1 MSESWAVVAIVGAAT
16 FAFKA
21 AGPVAVGRRALPP
34 RVQACVELLAPVMLT
49 ALVVTQT
56 FGGDEKVSVDA
67 RVVGVAA
74 ALVALRLR
82 AHIIVAMVVAAAVTA
97 LVRLAF

>member
-1 MSESWAVVAIVGAAT
+1 MSESWFVVAIVGAAT
-16 FAFKA
+16 IAFKA

-34 RVQACVELLAPVMLT
+34 RVKACVELLAPVMLT

>member
-1 MSESWAVVAIVGAAT
+1 LSQAWLVVVIVGAAT
-16 FAFKA
+16 VAFKA
-21 AGPVAVGRRALPP
+21 AGPVLVGRRALPP
-34 RVQACVELLAPVMLT
+34 RIQSCVELLAPVMLT

-56 FGGDEKVSVDA
+56 FGGDEEVTVDA

-82 AHIIVAMVVAAAVTA
+82 AHIIVAMVVAAATTA
-97 LVRLAF
+97 LVRLVF

>member
-1 MSESWAVVAIVGAAT
+1 MSTSWVVVAVVGVAT
-16 FAFKA
+16 VVFKA
-21 AGPVAVGRRALPP
+21 AGPVIVGRRELPP
-34 RVQACVELLAPVMLT
+34 RVQSVVELLAPVMLT

-56 FGGDEKVSVDA
+56 FGGDGEIRVDA

-82 AHIIVAMVVAAAVTA
+82 AHIIVAMVVAAATTA
-97 LVRLAF
+97 LVRLAL